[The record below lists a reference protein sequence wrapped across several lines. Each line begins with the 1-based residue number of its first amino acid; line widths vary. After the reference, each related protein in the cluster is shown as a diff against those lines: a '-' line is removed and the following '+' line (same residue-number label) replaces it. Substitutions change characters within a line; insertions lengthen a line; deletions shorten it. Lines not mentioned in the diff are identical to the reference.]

1 MTIMDQMRGDI
12 DIRTLCFDLDSFNKL
27 IAPPTVYNCVHACSL
42 KKSQRRLPKNL
53 GGLSRGTRY
62 YQQIYMWQTRS
73 IFKVLCHLL
82 RILGLAFLAIMIN
95 DV

>member
-1 MTIMDQMRGDI
+1 MDQMRGDI

-53 GGLSRGTRY
+53 GWLVKR
-62 YQQIYMWQTRS
+62 
-73 IFKVLCHLL
+73 HP
-82 RILGLAFLAIMIN
+82 ILPANLHVADQENFQSALALVEDSWARFSGHH
-95 DV
+95 DQ